1 MCGAFSGEFDMHPF
15 EKMKYALEEKGWHV
29 GWAQG
34 YMQSDGWWDCP
45 DEADLDKC
53 LFNIIQDVEN
63 YDYIEEGEAALRE
76 EFGIGEDDEE
86 TEEFLDALEE
96 LYEDAEDEFLQP
108 HQVDGSHFCFA
119 KVKTLKE
126 IIPIIEECGCTVDWD
141 GKKSTRPY
149 ISWSNK

>member
-1 MCGAFSGEFDMHPF
+1 MHPF
-15 EKMKYALEEKGWHV
+15 EKMKVALELRGWHV

-63 YDYIEEGEAALRE
+63 YDYIEEAEAALRE
-76 EFGIGEDDEE
+76 EFGIGEDDDE
-86 TEEFLDALEE
+86 TEEFLDAIEE
-96 LYEDAEDEFLQP
+96 LYEDAEDEYLTP
-108 HQVDGSHFCFA
+108 EQVDGSHFCFGN
-119 KVKTLKE
+119 KKTLKE
-126 IIPIIEECGCTVDWD
+126 IIPIIEECGCTVDWN
-141 GKKSTRPY
+141 GKKDTRPY